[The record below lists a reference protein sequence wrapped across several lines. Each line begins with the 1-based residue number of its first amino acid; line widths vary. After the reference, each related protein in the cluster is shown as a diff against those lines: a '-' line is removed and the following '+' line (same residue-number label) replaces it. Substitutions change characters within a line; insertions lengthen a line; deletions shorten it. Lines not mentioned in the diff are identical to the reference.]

1 MSSGLAIRLAM
12 ATIDRYH
19 RQALLP
25 VIGREGQS
33 RISRATVAVV
43 GVGALG
49 CASAELLARAGVGRL
64 ILIDRDIVE
73 LTNLQRQTLY
83 TEADAEAGRPKAHAA
98 RERLRAVNSEI
109 EIVAQ
114 ASDLSSENA
123 EELLDES
130 DVIVDGTDNFETRY
144 LLNDLAQQEAIPLVI
159 GGAVGTRGTITPV
172 IPERGPCL
180 RCLEPELPVQRET
193 CDTTGVLGPIVQII
207 GARQAAIAL
216 RVLSEGEGSV
226 PIVLEEFDA
235 WTGQTR
241 SIELSES
248 RNESC
253 VCCVQRRFD
262 FLDGVGVGR
271 TTKLCGR
278 GAVQVTPPRVG
289 RVNLIEVAASLSK
302 QGEVTALE
310 GLVRAVLVG
319 EPPEIGDHVELTIF
333 SDGRAIVKGTEEAS
347 RARAIY
353 SRYVTTG

>member
-1 MSSGLAIRLAM
+1 M
-12 ATIDRYH
+12 
-19 RQALLP
+19 
-25 VIGREGQS
+25 IGKEGQS
-33 RISRATVAVV
+33 RIGRATAAVV

-49 CASAELLARAGVGRL
+49 CTSADLLTRAGVGRL
-64 ILIDRDIVE
+64 ILVDRDIVE
-73 LTNLQRQTLY
+73 HTNLQRQTLY
-83 TEADAEAGRPKAHAA
+83 TETDAASGRPKAHAA
-98 RERLRAVNSEI
+98 RDRLRAINSEI
-109 EIVAQ
+109 EIIAHT
-114 ASDLSSENA
+114 SDLSSENA

-144 LLNDLAQQEAIPLVI
+144 LLNDLAQQEGIPLVI
-159 GGAVGTRGTITPV
+159 GGAVGTRGTITPL
-172 IPERGPCL
+172 IPGRGPCL

-193 CDTTGVLGPIVQII
+193 CDTAGVLGPIVQMI

-216 RVLSEGEGSV
+216 RVLAEGEGNV

-235 WTGQTR
+235 WSGQTR
-241 SIELSES
+241 SIDLSES

-253 VCCVQRRFD
+253 VCCVQNEYD

-289 RVNLIEVAASLSK
+289 RVDLLAVAASLSK
-302 QGEVTALE
+302 QGAVTSLD
-310 GLVRAVLVG
+310 GLVRAVLDG
-319 EPPEIGDHVELTIF
+319 ELAEIGDQVELTIF

-353 SRYVTTG
+353 SKYIAG